1 VELIG
6 WNRETLREYYTPK
19 RVRELRA
26 FVEDAGLKIS
36 EFVSTPEGMASP
48 DEKERA
54 GHGALRA
61 GGRGDGGLRHRDREL
76 SVRLS
81 VRPRVPRITDR
92 PHLQQWTVDIPSGLD
107 WKRNWEECV
116 DVMRRCVSVCEDAG
130 VRYALGRTRTATCP
144 TPPLCSG

>member
-48 DEKERA
+48 DEKERE
-54 GHGALRA
+54 RA
-61 GGRGDGGLRHRDREL
+61 IEHFERAVEVTVGLGTGI
-76 SVRLS
+76 V
-81 VRPRVPRITDR
+81 
-92 PHLQQWTVDIPSGLD
+92 
-107 WKRNWEECV
+107 N
-116 DVMRRCVSVCEDAG
+116 SVCVYPFDLEFPG
-130 VRYALGRTRTATCP
+130 
-144 TPPLCSG
+144 